1 MLGVVKS
8 GVLGALRRAVM
19 LACVALA
26 TANGAARA
34 SEPEIAGMGA
44 RSSAMAGT
52 GAADVDGYDATYT
65 NPAGLISS
73 TRRRLTLGYVYGHY
87 HLRMDGAARP
97 VDDTNGVVL
106 GAAVPLGFTGV
117 MRDRLA
123 IGLGF
128 YFPTGVLNRA
138 RTPFPDEARLALLD
152 TRTQVVSALVGI
164 AARVHPRLNIGV
176 GVLVLATMTGNVVIT
191 PDAGGRLQTQ
201 VEEQIVVNYTP
212 IVGLQAHVARGL
224 KLGLVYRGE
233 SRAGYDVQI
242 HANLGDRLPIEIPLL
257 RVAGVAQYDP
267 TQIALEAAWQARP
280 WLLVAGG
287 VTWKHWSAFP
297 LPSEN
302 ATAAAP
308 MQPATGFHDTAVPR
322 IALEAGGRLGRVR
335 LYGRAGYAFEWS
347 PAGVSTVLIDADRH
361 LISGGLGLAWQHRY
375 GTLQLDG
382 FAQWHQLADSSRASG
397 GFVLCGLTLGE
408 DL

>member
-1 MLGVVKS
+1 MG
-8 GVLGALRRAVM
+8 
-19 LACVALA
+19 CVALA
-26 TANGAARA
+26 AAVAPARG

-52 GAADVDGYDATYT
+52 GVADASGYDATYT
-65 NPAGLISS
+65 NPAGLMTP
-73 TRRRLTLGYVYGHY
+73 TRRRLTIGYVYGHY
-87 HLRMDGAARP
+87 QLTMDGAARA
-97 VDDTNGVVL
+97 VADTNGVLL

-138 RTPFPDEARLALLD
+138 RTPFPDQARLALLD
-152 TRTQVVSALVGI
+152 TRTQVVSALVSI
-164 AARVHPRLNIGV
+164 AARIHRRLTVGV
-176 GVLVLATMTGNVVIT
+176 GVLVLANLDGNVEIT

-201 VEEQIVVNYTP
+201 IEEQIVVRYSP
-212 IVGLQAHVARGL
+212 IVGLQAEVARGL

-233 SRAGYDVQI
+233 SVAGYDVTI
-242 HANLGDRLPIEIPLL
+242 HTDLGDRLPIQLPLL

-267 TQIALEAAWQARP
+267 TEVALEAAWRVRP
-280 WLLVAGG
+280 PILLSGG

-297 LPSEN
+297 LPSDN
-302 ATAAAP
+302 ATAATP

-322 IALEAGGRLGRVR
+322 IALEAGGWLGRVH
-335 LYGRAGYAFEWS
+335 LVGRAGYAFEWS
-347 PAGVSTVLIDADRH
+347 PAGASAVLLDADRH
-361 LISGGLGLAWQHRY
+361 VITGGFGLDWRHRY

-382 FAQWHQLADSSRASG
+382 FAQWHQLADSSRAGG
-397 GFVLCGLTLGE
+397 GFVVCGLTLGE